1 MGIEGVATTELH
13 EALVYAMTSP
23 IVVVDRDGTV
33 VEWNHAAETC
43 TGIFRNDAL
52 NTRIWDI
59 QARIAPAVVPY
70 EKALSRSRNRFL
82 SFVARSEQNRC
93 AWKEEFD
100 WDILSTRGE
109 LRHLHT
115 EVFPLVVRDHLVIVN
130 VLCGDSNHDRSTQE
144 FSQAVT
150 GC

>member
-1 MGIEGVATTELH
+1 METEGVVTTELH
-13 EALVYAMTSP
+13 EALVYAMASP
-23 IVVVDRDGTV
+23 IVAVDQDGTV

-43 TGIFRNDAL
+43 TGIFRSEAL
-52 NTRIWDI
+52 GTPIWNI

-70 EKALSRSRNRFL
+70 EEALSRSRDHFL
-82 SFVARSEQNRC
+82 SLVARSEQNRNE
-93 AWKEEFD
+93 WKEEFD

-115 EVFPLVVRDHLVIVN
+115 RVFPLVVRDHLVIVN
-130 VLCGDSNHDRSTQE
+130 VLCGRTRLDGSPQDIQ
-144 FSQAVT
+144 QALT